1 MFKIIDYYRLSNLED
16 ELERKETR
24 ILNAKSITRYDLLEL
39 EGLAN
44 EIQWL
49 RYRLSKKGALND

>member
-16 ELERKETR
+16 ELERLETK
-24 ILNAKSITRYDLLEL
+24 ILNAKSLTRYDLLEL

-49 RYRLSKKGALND
+49 RYRLSKKGD

>member
-16 ELERKETR
+16 ELEQLETK
-24 ILNAKSITRYDLLEL
+24 ILNAKSLTRYDLLEL

-49 RYRLSKKGALND
+49 RYRLSKKEV

>member
-16 ELERKETR
+16 ELERLETK
-24 ILNAKSITRYDLLEL
+24 ILNAKSLTRYDLLEL

-49 RYRLSKKGALND
+49 RYRLSKKEV

>member
-16 ELERKETR
+16 ELERLETK
-24 ILNAKSITRYDLLEL
+24 ILNAKSLTRYDLLEL

-49 RYRLSKKGALND
+49 RYRLSKKGE

>member
-49 RYRLSKKGALND
+49 RYRLSKKGD